1 MTLLPIIE
9 NIGLMAFAMSGII
22 EARRKRFDLVG
33 VYAVALC
40 TAFGGGTLR
49 DLLLDRK
56 PILWVNDPV
65 YALAIFGLAVGAI
78 FLPAFARLRERYL
91 QLPDA
96 IGLGLFSITGTGYA
110 LEGGISLFVA
120 ILMGVITGTFGGVLR
135 DIICNELPSIF
146 RRTELYATCSFLGSL
161 VYAVLLKT
169 DFNSGIAAGSGVAV
183 VIVARLIAIRY
194 SIKLPDRAG
203 E

>member
-1 MTLLPIIE
+1 VTLLPIIE

-110 LEGGISLFVA
+110 LESGVSLFVS

-161 VYAVLLKT
+161 VYALLLKA
-169 DFNSGIAAGSGVAV
+169 DLNSGIAAGSGVAV

>member
-110 LEGGISLFVA
+110 LESGVSLFVS

-161 VYAVLLKT
+161 VYALLLKA
-169 DFNSGIAAGSGVAV
+169 DLNSGIAAGSGVAV

>member
-1 MTLLPIIE
+1 VTLLPIIE